1 MEGKKIKKIEPQ
13 TWCAFVSPYV
23 LPYVTQSSCYVHQI
37 HMNLAP
43 TNLSDP

>member
-1 MEGKKIKKIEPQ
+1 MEDKKKKKGPQ
-13 TWCAFVSPYV
+13 MCAFVSPYV
-23 LPYVTQSSCYVHQI
+23 LPYVTQSSCYFHQI